1 MKSIHTCAALSAA
14 ALIAACAT
22 PGTDPKGASDERVV
36 AATHCRA
43 VTGSHIRRCD
53 PGPGPARSVTLEG
66 LEDARYVTV
75 RPKAGAP
82 PSTR

>member
-1 MKSIHTCAALSAA
+1 MKSIHKCAALAAA

-22 PGTDPKGASDERVV
+22 PGADPKGASNERGVT
-36 AATHCRA
+36 ATQCRT
-43 VTGSHIRRCD
+43 VTGSHIRRCE

-75 RPKAGAP
+75 RPKSGAP